1 MRDLEL
7 FSRALGLQ
15 EPWRVVETS
24 FDAGQRRLDLRL
36 DFEPGARFACPV
48 CERSGCAVHDTSEK
62 SWRHL
67 DFFQHQAYLTARV
80 PRVRCPEH
88 GVRQVELAWAREG
101 SGFTLLF
108 EALLMAL
115 VAEMPVRAVAELVG
129 EQDTRVWRVVHHYF
143 AAARAREDL
152 SEVVR
157 VGIDERS
164 FRRGQD

>member
-36 DFEPGARFACPV
+36 DFEPGARFGCPV

-67 DFFQHQAYLTARV
+67 DFFQQQAYLKGAGAAGAL
-80 PRVRCPEH
+80 PR
-88 GVRQVELAWAREG
+88 AW
-101 SGFTLLF
+101 
-108 EALLMAL
+108 
-115 VAEMPVRAVAELVG
+115 RAPG
-129 EQDTRVWRVVHHYF
+129 
-143 AAARAREDL
+143 RARL
-152 SEVVR
+152 GAR
-157 VGIDERS
+157 GVGI
-164 FRRGQD
+164 QVVV